1 MPPQCKNGKSSQC
14 EDHGQSFVGSYCETE
29 HKMKPRN
36 YQLLRL
42 SLFVAGAL
50 ILICTGHARGAGLSL
65 YETGAPDLGTAQA
78 GQAALAADASTV
90 GSNPAGMTLL
100 DRTQLLV
107 AAGAMLPTINFHP
120 GSQTTTGGTG
130 GGNAGVF
137 FPLGGSFFVYKL
149 SDRWRLGVAAGSN
162 FGLAVD
168 YGKQWAGRYYLTESS
183 IITGQVNPAVAYR
196 VNRWLSVGAGFSI
209 VVGRLFDEAKINNA
223 LPRIPDGGLSLES
236 WSVSA
241 GGNAGILIQPNEK
254 IRFGLTYTSPVDF
267 TFGFN
272 PHTTGL
278 GPGLEAAL
286 RKSGA
291 IGAKLNLDMTE
302 PQQMMSSVLYQLTP
316 KFALMGDLG
325 WQNWSAFGQTVL
337 GISAKNQRTLAVD
350 MHFSDTWHT
359 AIGGQYRIG
368 ERCLWSVGFAYDSS
382 PVSEANRTP
391 ALPLDRQ
398 LRYGTGIQYILNDN
412 ITVGAANEITDGGKA
427 PYNAMRGPLAGRLQG
442 GFPNNLLDFLA
453 ANLSWKF

>member
-1 MPPQCKNGKSSQC
+1 MASRTYN
-14 EDHGQSFVGSYCETE
+14 
-29 HKMKPRN
+29 MKLRN
-36 YQLLRL
+36 YLPLGCL
-42 SLFVAGAL
+42 IVAIAAL
-50 ILICTGHARGAGLSL
+50 VAIFPSHALGAGLSL

-78 GQAALAADASTV
+78 GQAALAADASTA

-107 AAGAMLPTINFHP
+107 AAGAMLPAINFNP

-168 YGKQWAGRYYLTESS
+168 YGQHWAGRYYLTESS
-183 IITGQVNPAVAYR
+183 IITGQINPSIAYR
-196 VNRWLSVGAGFSI
+196 VNRWLSVG
-209 VVGRLFDEAKINNA
+209 VGASAVGARLFDQAKVNNV
-223 LPRIPDGGLSLES
+223 LDRFPDGGFSLES
-236 WSVSA
+236 WSFSA
-241 GGNAGILIQPNEK
+241 GGNAGILIKPNEK
-254 IRFGLTYTSPVDF
+254 VRFGLTYTSPVDF

-272 PHTTGL
+272 PHFTGL
-278 GPGLEAAL
+278 GPGLTAAL

-291 IGAKLNLDMTE
+291 IGSKLNLDMTE
-302 PQQMMSSVLYQLTP
+302 PQQMMSSVVYQLTP
-316 KFALMGDLG
+316 RFALMGDLG

-337 GISAKNQRTLAVD
+337 GISAKNQKTVAVD

-368 ERCLWSVGFAYDSS
+368 ERWLWSAGFAYDSS
-382 PVSEANRTP
+382 PVSEANRSP

-398 LRYGTGIQYILNDN
+398 LRYGTGIQYTLNEN
-412 ITVGAANEITDGGKA
+412 ITVGAANEIVDGGKA